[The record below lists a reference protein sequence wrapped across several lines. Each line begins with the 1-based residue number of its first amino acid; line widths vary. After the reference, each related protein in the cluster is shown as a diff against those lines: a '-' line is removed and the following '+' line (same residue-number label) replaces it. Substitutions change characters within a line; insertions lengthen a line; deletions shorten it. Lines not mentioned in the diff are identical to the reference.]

1 MVVMLYYT
9 NMSGLISAF
18 RLVLQRSLANWKL
31 LSSIVVGV
39 LVAVSLVSSTPL
51 FSNALSDLGLRHDLN
66 QSQKELLDVNIYA
79 PDNSA
84 SLKEYQD
91 LRSLIDQQVNSYIG
105 SVISKQERSMQTQT
119 FSVAKKGQPV
129 DTSPTHPIGHFWAW
143 TNLYQHVRLV
153 EGRYPNP
160 SEPVAQ
166 PGESQSVSP
175 DLTIE
180 ALIGVDT
187 AKLYNVKTGDEL
199 IYFTDLWG
207 NGPAQ
212 ITVRVTG
219 IIEPLDTNDE
229 YWFLTP
235 QIFNPPPDPGV
246 IVPLFVPEETMFN
259 VLTTVFPNGK
269 LTYNWYYYTDQTRIN
284 SLNAKTVANNLN
296 NLQQNLITKSPRVTI
311 FSNLASVIKGYLN
324 KQLFTQIPLF
334 LLIFQ
339 IVGIILYYVATV
351 ASMVIDQETT
361 EIALLRSRGANTI
374 QVFGI
379 LFIEGLLISAV
390 GGLAGPFLG
399 GFVFGLL
406 GKTGPFRPL
415 SGDSFLP
422 VRFSSMV
429 FILAA
434 VTAALC
440 LLAFMLPAIQA
451 ARRGIVQQRQQL
463 VRPPRTPFWQRYYLD
478 IMLLVIGGGLYY
490 ELRQRGTLVQQ
501 NFFGQLGIDPLLLIT
516 PILFMI
522 AVAIIFLRLFP
533 LILLVF
539 EKLGKYIAN
548 SSIII
553 SLRHMA
559 RNPIH
564 YSRLILLLMLAASVG
579 TFSAS
584 FLGTLNRSYYDRT
597 MYSVGTDVRLEGLTY
612 NTSGKQALTE
622 RYAAIPGVQDISVAY
637 RGTATIGTLFTQ
649 TDNTVLAVDPASME
663 KVGWFRSDFA
673 DKSLPN
679 LMAELASDK
688 PLLQGLILPE
698 NSETLGL
705 WVRPFNQQR
714 VNIHLWARIEDGN
727 NQYWDF
733 DLGALSSE
741 DWQYLTTS
749 IKRPGSDEP
758 LPGLLTLHTIWI
770 NTTGVRSGAIQGLY
784 LDNLQVHTIGTT
796 DPTIIET
803 FDETSIWTPLNS
815 NQYEKSLSGV
825 GQTQDSLYADST
837 VFHDGQK
844 SACWSWMGGNSSVY
858 RGLFPNLDTRP
869 IEAIVSRSFLKN
881 NGLKIGDW
889 LNIRAPGQY
898 LTIQVGDVVDYFPTL
913 DPQKN
918 DFMLLNLDRLLTLR
932 NRQLGPMTPIYANE
946 VWLSLTPNKTT
957 RAAAIETLNQPDYRG
972 GGHLYDSKQ
981 IIADQESDPLI
992 SAGWGGVLT
1001 LAFCGVALVST
1012 LGFIVYAYLS
1022 ARERQLEFAI
1032 LRTLGF
1038 SFRQIITLIGF
1049 EQIFIIVAG
1058 MGIGTY
1064 VGIRL
1069 SGIMM
1074 PFLQL
1079 TEGGEKVLPPFVF
1092 VTDWKTV
1099 LTTYG
1104 ILGVVFVITISL
1116 VVFYFSRVSLN
1127 RTLRMGDQ

>member
-1 MVVMLYYT
+1 M
-9 NMSGLISAF
+9 
-18 RLVLQRSLANWKL
+18 
-31 LSSIVVGV
+31 
-39 LVAVSLVSSTPL
+39 AVSLVSSTPL
-51 FSNALSDLGLRHDLN
+51 FSNALSDLGLRHALA

-153 EGRYPNP
+153 EGRYPDP
-160 SEPVAQ
+160 LGPVVQ

-259 VLTTVFPNGK
+259 ALTTVFPNGK
-269 LTYNWYYYTDQTRIN
+269 LTYNWYYYTDQTRIS
-284 SLNAKTVANNLN
+284 SLNAKAVANNLN

-311 FSNLASVIKGYLN
+311 FSNLASVIKEYLN
-324 KQLFTQIPLF
+324 KQLFTQVPLF

-351 ASMVIDQETT
+351 AGMVIDQETT
-361 EIALLRSRGANTI
+361 EITLLRSRGANTI

-379 LFIEGLLISAV
+379 LFMEGLLISAV

-399 GFVFGLL
+399 AFIFGLL
-406 GKTGPFRPL
+406 GKTGPFKPL
-415 SGDSFLP
+415 SGGNLLP
-422 VRFSSMV
+422 VRFSGTV
-429 FILAA
+429 FILAG
-434 VTAALC
+434 VCTALC

-463 VRPPRTPFWQRYYLD
+463 VRPPRAPFWQRYYLD

-533 LILLVF
+533 VILLVF
-539 EKLGKYIAN
+539 EKLGRYIAN

-553 SLRHMA
+553 SLRYMA

-564 YSRLILLLMLAASVG
+564 YSRLILLLMMAASVG

-597 MYSVGTDVRLEGLTY
+597 MYSAGADVRLEDLKNY
-612 NTSGKQALTE
+612 SSGKQTLTDS
-622 RYAAIPGVQDISVAY
+622 YAAVPGVQDVSVVY
-637 RGTATIGTLFTQ
+637 RETAAIGTLFAQ
-649 TDNTVLAVDPASME
+649 TNNTVLAVEPDSMA

-673 DKSLPN
+673 DKSLTS
-679 LMAELASDK
+679 LMAELADDK
-688 PLLQGLILPE
+688 PIPQGLVLPD
-698 NSETLGL
+698 NSQTLGL
-705 WVRPFNQQR
+705 WVRPVQQQTM
-714 VNIHLWARIEDGN
+714 NIHLWARIEDGK

-741 DWQYLTTS
+741 DWQYLNTS
-749 IKRPGSDEP
+749 IKRPGSEEL

-770 NTTGVRSGAIQGLY
+770 STAGARSGAIQGFY
-784 LDNLQVHTIGTT
+784 LDDLQVNTIGTT
-796 DPTIIET
+796 DPIIVDT
-803 FDETSIWTPLNS
+803 FEDISNWTPLNDS
-815 NQYEKSLSGV
+815 QYEKSLSGA
-825 GQTQDSLYADST
+825 GQAQDSLSTDST
-837 VFHDGQK
+837 IFHDGRK
-844 SACWSWMGGNSSVY
+844 SACWTWMGRNSSGY
-858 RGLFPNLDTRP
+858 RGLFPNMDTRP
-869 IEAIVSRSFLKN
+869 IKAIVSSSFLKN
-881 NGLKIGDW
+881 NGVKIGDW
-889 LNIRAPGQY
+889 LNIRMPGQY
-898 LTIQVGDVVDYFPTL
+898 LTIQIADTVDYFPTL
-913 DPQKN
+913 DPKQQ
-918 DFMLLNLDRLLTLR
+918 DFMLVNLDRLLTQR
-932 NRQLGPMTPIYANE
+932 NRQLGPQTAIYANE
-946 VWLSLTPNKTT
+946 VWLSLTTDKTART
-957 RAAAIETLNQPDYRG
+957 AAVATLKQPSYKAD
-972 GGHLYDSKQ
+972 HLYDTNQ
-981 IIADQESDPLI
+981 IIAAQKSDPLI

-1001 LAFCGVALVST
+1001 LAFFGVALVSA

-1038 SFRQIITLIGF
+1038 SFRQIVMLIGF
-1049 EQIFIIVAG
+1049 EQIFIIVTG
-1058 MGIGTY
+1058 MGIGTW
-1064 VGIRL
+1064 VGMRL
-1069 SGIMM
+1069 SAVMM

-1079 TEGGEKVLPPFVF
+1079 TERGERVLPPFVF

-1104 ILGVVFVITISL
+1104 ILGVVFVVTISL
-1116 VVFYFSRVSLN
+1116 VVLFFTRVSLN